1 MERELPRRQPES
13 DVPELETIKSQED
26 QEVIAG
32 REIPLHEE
40 LGFDSIGQ
48 MEQARAMQA
57 ALLKEKDMA
66 KADKLRAELKAL
78 LDDSDGTESAAVVE
92 VVAPQKRV
100 QNLPETDAKPVVKV
114 AAIERPTKKKET
126 TAEDAIADA
135 EFQIGMENA
144 ARRAEISVIDDIV
157 KEINSSRNAAEQKV
171 ARDRLAQHLDKMKS
185 VFNQREKMQL
195 RSKKEQIASAADE
208 LIARAEAFKSISL
221 DSIAYT
227 NEGLLVAE
235 DDSDETETERYG
247 RMKFEK
253 DVAKEKAEAVKE
265 KSSTDYENAKTEVFD
280 RSNQGQDNEEAA

>member
-195 RSKKEQIASAADE
+195 RSKKEQIASATDE

-235 DDSDETETERYG
+235 DDSDET
-247 RMKFEK
+247 
-253 DVAKEKAEAVKE
+253 
-265 KSSTDYENAKTEVFD
+265 
-280 RSNQGQDNEEAA
+280 